1 MKPADQQVGT
11 VMSVTML
18 TEVVNEQVPARLQ

>member
-1 MKPADQQVGT
+1 MKPAEQQVGN

-18 TEVVNEQVPARLQ
+18 TEVVNEQVPDQSN